1 MLILS
6 YFYFHI
12 ASNNILFMQLA
23 YTYQCFLLFNHMPTS
38 LPSQPK
44 KEEVMMAPRSDN
56 IYEIHVTVRGKGLH
70 YE

>member
-1 MLILS
+1 
-6 YFYFHI
+6 
-12 ASNNILFMQLA
+12 MQLA